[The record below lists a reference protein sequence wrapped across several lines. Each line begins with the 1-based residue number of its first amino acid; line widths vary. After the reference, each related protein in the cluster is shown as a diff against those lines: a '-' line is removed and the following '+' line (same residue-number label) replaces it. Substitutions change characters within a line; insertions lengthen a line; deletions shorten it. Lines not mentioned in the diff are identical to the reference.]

1 MSRGGRGGR
10 GGRRTGPDLSW
21 EDEPIIAD
29 NKKPEPLFP
38 ELNPPL
44 STPKPLSDDEIE
56 RVNDYLAFRETIRN
70 GPLYAVL
77 KTNSFTDE
85 KGQRNKRAGFDPFTG
100 MEKYSARF
108 EKPLRT
114 MPDLSKKT
122 YHLPFYPR
130 ELWPALDPAWRK
142 RKSVA
147 DPTTSSAAKK
157 HKRTLAELIPEDE
170 DPEDE
175 DEDAPIASTKRRKRA
190 PKKTSDEQEK
200 SGLEAEDDI
209 PDVDPAGGDDDDG
222 LGSELSD
229 AVFSDDE
236 GGDYAAEG
244 YFDDGMGDDGY
255 GDDGDAGGGEGTF
268 D

>member
-1 MSRGGRGGR
+1 M
-10 GGRRTGPDLSW
+10 
-21 EDEPIIAD
+21 
-29 NKKPEPLFP
+29 FP
-38 ELNPPL
+38 ELSPPL

-56 RVNDYLAFRETIRN
+56 RVNDYLAFREAIHN

-77 KTNSFTDE
+77 QTNSFTDD
-85 KGQRNKRAGFDPFTG
+85 KGRLNKRAGFDPFTG

-108 EKPLRT
+108 DKPKRT
-114 MPDLSKKT
+114 MPDLSKRT
-122 YHLPFYPR
+122 YHLSFFPR
-130 ELWPALDPAWRK
+130 ELWSTLDPDHKSPAWKKRKPAANAADITASASKKRK
-142 RKSVA
+142 RALA
-147 DPTTSSAAKK
+147 DIASDDEGS
-157 HKRTLAELIPEDE
+157 E
-170 DPEDE
+170 DP
-175 DEDAPIASTKRRKRA
+175 DEDAPVAATKRRKRA
-190 PKKTSDEQEK
+190 PKKTGDDQEK

-209 PDVDPAGGDDDDG
+209 PDIDQAGADDDDG

-244 YFDDGMGDDGY
+244 YFDDGMGEDGY